1 MAAKKFYKLGPR
13 QIWVQQILQLLIN
26 GDGIFL
32 RIANNFDILL
42 TTQQVRARWL
52 HGIRGLSSARGDK
65 NFLDP

>member
-1 MAAKKFYKLGPR
+1 
-13 QIWVQQILQLLIN
+13 VQQILQLLIN

-65 NFLDP
+65 NFLAP